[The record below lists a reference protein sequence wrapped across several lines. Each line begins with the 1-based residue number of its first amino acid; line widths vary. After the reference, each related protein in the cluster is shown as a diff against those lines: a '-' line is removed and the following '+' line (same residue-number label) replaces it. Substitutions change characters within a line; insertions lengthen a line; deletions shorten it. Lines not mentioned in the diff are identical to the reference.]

1 MKKKPRSEESN
12 KLDSLLKGY
21 NHPEPIKWI
30 RTGIHAVD
38 LALGGGVPMGR
49 IIEILGN
56 EFAGKTLLG
65 CTIFRAFQKA
75 GGACMFANAEAAGAA
90 ESLVRLGVDIEKIR
104 YEEPETVEQFR
115 DQCIDF
121 INDVRKVDKDA
132 PICILLDSVAN
143 LTSENQ
149 WEEDKELGEVPK
161 DNGQPGVRAKAFS
174 EFFAQYAV
182 TFKKQNVTLI
192 CNNQLRDKIGVMW
205 GKKTESPGGHALK
218 HIASVRVEL
227 GRGKKT
233 QDADDNYK
241 SSVCYFR
248 VEKNRFATPF
258 RKVELQINANEG
270 FDVWK
275 GLLETLVNSKRII
288 VKRPGVFKL
297 GEEEFEGAKLP
308 EIVEKNPALLDPWI
322 A

>member
-1 MKKKPRSEESN
+1 MSKKKRSEEIN
-12 KLDSLLKGY
+12 KLDSLLQGY
-21 NHPEPIKWI
+21 NHPDVIKWM
-30 RTGIHAVD
+30 RTGIHAID
-38 LALGGGVPMGR
+38 LNLGGGIPMGR

-65 CTIFRAFQKA
+65 CTILKEFQRA
-75 GGACMFANAEAAGAA
+75 GGACMFANAEAGGAA

-115 DQCIDF
+115 DQSNDF
-121 INDVRKVDKDA
+121 INDVRKVSKDA

-182 TFKKQNVTLI
+182 SYKKHNVTLI

-205 GKKTESPGGHALK
+205 GKKTDSPGGHALK

-227 GRGKKT
+227 TRGKKIE
-233 QDADDNYK
+233 DSDGGYK
-241 SSVCYFR
+241 GNVCYFK
-248 VEKNRFATPF
+248 VEKNRFALPF
-258 RKVELQINANEG
+258 RKVELQINPNEG

-275 GLLETLVNSKRII
+275 GLLETLVSAKRIMI
-288 VKRPGVFKL
+288 KKPGVFL
-297 GEEEFEGAKLP
+297 IGDQEFEAKELP
-308 EIVEKNPALLDPWI
+308 AIIEKNPNLIEAWVV
-322 A
+322 